1 MNKAELIEAV
11 SEQTDLPKSQ
21 VDDMIKAMLATITSE
36 LSRGNKITLVGF
48 GTFERRK
55 RKGRV
60 GVNPQNPSQKIK
72 IPAKNAPA
80 FSAGSELKAAVQSGK
95 APKLAAK
102 KVAAKKKAAAK
113 KTTAKKKTA
122 AKAKKKTTKKKARR

>member
-11 SEQTDLPKSQ
+11 SEHTGLAKSQ
-21 VDDMIKAMLATITSE
+21 VDDAIKAVLATITTE
-36 LSRGNKITLVGF
+36 LSKGNKITLVGF

-55 RKGRV
+55 RKGRI
-60 GVNPQNPSQKIK
+60 GVNPQNPTQKIK

-102 KVAAKKKAAAK
+102 KVAAKKKAVAK
-113 KTTAKKKTA
+113 KTTAKKAT
-122 AKAKKKTTKKKARR
+122 AKKAPAKKKARR

>member
-11 SEQTDLPKSQ
+11 AEQTGLAKSQ
-21 VDDMIKAMLATITSE
+21 VDEAIKSILATITSE
-36 LSRGNKITLVGF
+36 LARGNKITLVGF

-80 FSAGSELKAAVQSGK
+80 FSAGSELKQAVQSGK

-102 KVAAKKKAAAK
+102 KVAAKKAAAK
-113 KTTAKKKTA
+113 KKATT
-122 AKAKKKTTKKKARR
+122 AKKKTTKKKARR

>member
-11 SEQTDLPKSQ
+11 AEQTGLAKSQ
-21 VDDMIKAMLATITSE
+21 VDEAIKSILATITSE
-36 LSRGNKITLVGF
+36 LARGNKITLVGF

-60 GVNPQNPSQKIK
+60 GVNPQNPSQEIK

-80 FSAGSELKAAVQSGK
+80 FSAGSELKQAVQSGK

-102 KVAAKKKAAAK
+102 KVAAKKAAAK
-113 KTTAKKKTA
+113 KKATT
-122 AKAKKKTTKKKARR
+122 AKKKTTKKKARR

>member
-11 SEQTDLPKSQ
+11 SGHTGLAKSQ
-21 VDDMIKAMLATITSE
+21 VDDAIKAILATITTE
-36 LSRGNKITLVGF
+36 LSKGNKITLVGF

-55 RKGRV
+55 RKGRI
-60 GVNPQNPSQKIK
+60 GVNPQNPTQKIK

-80 FSAGSELKAAVQSGK
+80 FSAGSELKAAVQTGK

-102 KVAAKKKAAAK
+102 KVAAKKKVVAKKAAAK
-113 KTTAKKKTA
+113 KVTAKKA
-122 AKAKKKTTKKKARR
+122 PAKKKARK

>member
-11 SEQTDLPKSQ
+11 SEQTGLAKSQ
-21 VDDMIKAMLATITSE
+21 VDEAIKSILATITTE
-36 LSRGNKITLVGF
+36 LSKGNKITLVGF

-55 RKGRV
+55 RKGRI
-60 GVNPQNPSQKIK
+60 GVNPQNPTQKIK

-95 APKLAAK
+95 APKMAAK
-102 KVAAKKKAAAK
+102 KVAAKKKAVKAK
-113 KTTAKKKTA
+113 ATAKKKPA
-122 AKAKKKTTKKKARR
+122 TKKKAKR

>member
-11 SEQTDLPKSQ
+11 AEQTGLAKSQ
-21 VDDMIKAMLATITSE
+21 VDDAIKAVLATITTE
-36 LSRGNKITLVGF
+36 LSKGNKITLVGF

-55 RKGRV
+55 RKGRI

-102 KVAAKKKAAAK
+102 KVAAKKAAAKKVTAKKAAAK
-113 KTTAKKKTA
+113 KPAAKKK
-122 AKAKKKTTKKKARR
+122 AKR